1 MTQNPTA
8 VSQSEI
14 EGTSKRLSHDFSPLS
29 VLQFVPA
36 ALTPSVTVSV
46 LDSAAQAAGM
56 GKTLSVKRYISTV
69 GRASL
74 CGFCLLSLLLMGR
87 PSHAA
92 TFTEISDAG
101 NLPAT
106 AQITAGAGFLTEIDG
121 KLSPADGDGQDMYLI
136 HIDGGGTFS
145 ATTVG
150 GASFDTELFLFDANG
165 KGVYANDDASGDF
178 APSMLRA
185 YTSLTPITPGDYYL
199 AITQC
204 CSAPV
209 SNDGQIFTIAGP
221 NHRALSG
228 PTGAGGALPVTG
240 YAGGFVQT
248 PGGGA
253 YQIFLTGAYAS
264 IVTGAQVSA
273 VPEPNVFALMLAGL
287 GMMTL
292 LARSR
297 RKAA

>member
-1 MTQNPTA
+1 MSENPTA
-8 VSQSEI
+8 
-14 EGTSKRLSHDFSPLS
+14 SPERGIS
-29 VLQFVPA
+29 I
-36 ALTPSVTVSV
+36 
-46 LDSAAQAAGM
+46 
-56 GKTLSVKRYISTV
+56 KRYISTAS
-69 GRASL
+69 RASL
-74 CGFCLLSLLLMGR
+74 TGFCVLSSFLIGG

-92 TFTEISDAG
+92 SFTEIADAG

-106 AQITAGAGFLTEIDG
+106 AQVTAGIGLLTEIDG
-121 KLSPADGDGQDMYLI
+121 KLSPADGDGQDMYRI

-150 GASFDTELFLFDANG
+150 GVGFDTELFLFDANG
-165 KGVYANDDASGDF
+165 IGVYANDDASGDF
-178 APSMLRA
+178 APSTLRA
-185 YTSLTPITPGDYYL
+185 NTSLTPISPGDYYL

-209 SNDGQIFTIAGP
+209 SNDGQIFTIMGP
-221 NHRALSG
+221 SHRALSG

-253 YQIFLTGAYAS
+253 YQIFLTGAHAS
-264 IVTGAQVSA
+264 V
-273 VPEPNVFALMLAGL
+273 VPEPDAFALMLAGL
-287 GMMTL
+287 GMMSL
-292 LARSR
+292 LARHR